1 MLDAISFEKRGIPA
15 AAIITEPF
23 VLTAAAI
30 AELAGLPGYPSA
42 VIPHPVGSLT
52 PAEVRARAEAIAP
65 RVAELLLGVSWRPTP
80 LARPSTRPG
89 PP

>member
-23 VLTAAAI
+23 VPTASAI
-30 AELAGLPGYPSA
+30 AELSGLPGYPVA

-52 PAEVRARAEAIAP
+52 AKEVIDRADAIAA
-65 RVAELLLGVSWRPTP
+65 RVADILLG
-80 LARPSTRPG
+80 LAQP
-89 PP
+89 

>member
-15 AAIITEPF
+15 AAVITEPF

-30 AELAGLPGYPSA
+30 AELAGLPGYPHA

-52 PAEVRARAEAIAP
+52 AAEVRERAEAIAP
-65 RVAELLLGVSWRPTP
+65 RVAELLLGPRP
-80 LARPSTRPG
+80 PG
-89 PP
+89 SAPTLT